1 MLFSLENKCSKRS
14 FTKGDAMM
22 RETKT
27 TEMVGKQEL
36 VRRIAKQVG
45 ISQKQAGEILDATL
59 ITIKEALQAG
69 EQIHLAGF
77 GSFTV
82 RQKTT
87 TRKGTKP
94 ANRKSM
100 SIPTKDH
107 VGFERSPNPAE
118 PVFTSWASCAPYLS
132 VCQ

>member
-1 MLFSLENKCSKRS
+1 
-14 FTKGDAMM
+14 M

-27 TEMVGKQEL
+27 TEMVGRQEL

-45 ISQKQAGEILDATL
+45 VSQKRAGEMLDATL
-59 ITIKEALQAG
+59 MTIKEALHAG

-82 RQKTT
+82 RQKRAA
-87 TRKGTKP
+87 RKGSEP
-94 ANRKSM
+94 ANREQM

-107 VGFERSPNPAE
+107 VGLSRSPNLVE
-118 PVFTSWASCAPYLS
+118 PV
-132 VCQ
+132 

>member
-1 MLFSLENKCSKRS
+1 
-14 FTKGDAMM
+14 M

-27 TEMVGKQEL
+27 TEMVGRQEL
-36 VRRIAKQVG
+36 VGRIAQQVG
-45 ISQKQAGEILDATL
+45 VSQRQAGEILDATL
-59 ITIKEALQAG
+59 MIIKEALQAG

-87 TRKGTKP
+87 ARKGSKP
-94 ANRKSM
+94 KKREPM

-107 VGFERSPNPAE
+107 VGLSRRPSLAE
-118 PVFTSWASCAPYLS
+118 PA
-132 VCQ
+132 